1 MPLEVPVKVRL
12 DGVSEAEKGL
22 AGIGGSFTKMA
33 ASFATGQAVF
43 ELAKKSLEALKN
55 ITIESVKAY
64 DDEVVSHVRLKKQF
78 GESTESLIKLSEARE
93 KATRYSHDEYQATF
107 KTLGMHK
114 LNAEQIKKL
123 LPVIE
128 EYAARSGAG
137 LTETANAFSYAIQY
151 GATRQLRQFGVEL
164 DKTGSQQSIFN
175 ALVDLGAKNTNKMA
189 EELANIGLGPWA
201 KITHELGESAEALGG
216 IIVESG
222 VWKGTMFL
230 ILESAKDLKWLLE
243 DIAGKH
249 KVEVTEKMKI
259 VDLQKEQLEL
269 QQKIHLA
276 ERMGNNTSGTLAQPF
291 ALVVNNT
298 QLDTEK
304 ARLIEITKLVDEYKN
319 KHPEEKSALGT
330 KNVLGGDK
338 AAADA
343 KKQLE
348 EARKRYKDQ
357 EKALDDFQKQQN
369 KTVDEIG
376 NRKEKAA
383 RDRYKK
389 QEEDLKKFEKEQ
401 NDISAKGADAQK
413 KIEDDKLE
421 ETKRRTQEQAM
432 MYVSLGAE
440 IGSSIGKGI
449 SEGGEK
455 GFKDAL
461 KGIVNTFLGFIETQA
476 LQAIAANT
484 IREFGLIGPAAFL
497 TGGLEAAGIATVV
510 GVAKGASSK
519 FAGGTVSV
527 PGTGG
532 GDSVNA
538 WVKPGEMIANQGQ
551 KDNILAAI
559 MNGGGTTNNNNASHT
574 YHINN
579 SVTVMGNIDPRAA
592 RDFNVSREASD
603 RRLVLQLRRLNMS
616 GQSQGV
622 YSR

>member
-343 KKQLE
+343 KKELE
-348 EARKRYKDQ
+348 DARKRYKDQ

-376 NRKEKAA
+376 NRKETAA

-401 NDISAKGADAQK
+401 NDISAKGAIAREEIAKEEARKKKELRDLTRNAEFSVAEDSIRIAQDIALMSK
-413 KIEDDKLE
+413 AGA
-421 ETKRRTQEQAM
+421 REQAALAGTM
-432 MYVSLGAE
+432 ATVQAAQAIMNIWAAPSLIPDPLGM
-440 IGSSIGKGI
+440 
-449 SEGGEK
+449 
-455 GFKDAL
+455 AL
-461 KGIVNTFLGFIETQA
+461 KITETGVVAADTAVQ
-476 LQAIAANT
+476 IAR
-484 IREFGLIGPAAFL
+484 IS
-497 TGGLEAAGIATVV
+497 
-510 GVAKGASSK
+510 GAK

-538 WVKPGEMIANQGQ
+538 WVKPGEMIANTQQ